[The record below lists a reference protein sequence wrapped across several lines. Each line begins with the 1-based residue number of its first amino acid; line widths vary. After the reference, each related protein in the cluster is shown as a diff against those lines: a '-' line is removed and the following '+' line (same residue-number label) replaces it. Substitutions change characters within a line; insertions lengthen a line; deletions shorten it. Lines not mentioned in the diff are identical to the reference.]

1 MAIYRALRDLGV
13 GKKTIYSGQIFSSSR
28 LQPTALEI
36 LEAQN
41 KIAPANLPPI
51 AALPRWKSRRAALA
65 KIDVI
70 TAGDFLEMD
79 DGALAKAL
87 KSTEAEVKQA
97 KAELTAQFSTP
108 RPKN

>member
-1 MAIYRALRDLGV
+1 MIYRALRDLGI
-13 GKKTIYSGQIFSSSR
+13 GKKVVYSGQVFPSAW
-28 LQPTALEI
+28 LQPAALEA

-41 KIAPANLPPI
+41 KIAKANLPPI
-51 AALPRWKSRRAALA
+51 VALPRWKSKRAALE
-65 KIDVI
+65 KIGVV
-70 TAGDFLEMD
+70 TAGDFLEAD
-79 DGALAKAL
+79 ISVLSKAL